1 MGMGMRRRFSPLRS
15 WLSWRSWFALG
26 GVCAAFAVALPIAHA
41 GSNPLVREA
50 KSVRDKLAIKVVPG
64 NWGAVDARDVQL
76 LLEAVAGEFQAFATS
91 PDDAPGPLTIRVV
104 PRNGSPRVLYER
116 GPEGEYLIQL
126 SARNEN
132 WFQYAYQF
140 SHELCHIFS
149 RFDHKERNG
158 HEVATA
164 NQWFEEALCETA
176 SLFTLR
182 RLSASWASGAGWA
195 GRTDTS
201 PTRQWAANP
210 AVYAAYADFLG
221 TQEHRRL
228 PAGQTLDRWYRENE
242 AALRTSPYLREKN
255 ELVAAALLPLF
266 ERNPELWRAIVYLN
280 PDKSSA
286 AKDFPDFLGDWYA
299 ACSAA
304 DTGRVG
310 LVELVGQTMALFG
323 FTPPSPTVQ
332 RLSRLSSPP

>member
-1 MGMGMRRRFSPLRS
+1 MHRRFSPLRS
-15 WLSWRSWFALG
+15 WFALG
-26 GVCAAFAVALPIAHA
+26 SACAAFAVALPSAHA
-41 GSNPLVREA
+41 GSNPLAREA
-50 KSVRDKLAIKVVPG
+50 KSARSKLAIKVAPA
-64 NWGAVDARDVQL
+64 NWGTADARDVQL

-91 PDDAPGPLTIRVV
+91 PDDAPAPLTIRVV

-182 RLSASWASGAGWA
+182 RLSASRESWA
-195 GRTDTS
+195 DTS

-210 AVYAAYADFLG
+210 AVFAAYADFLG
-221 TQEHRRL
+221 TQAHRQL

-242 AALRTSPYLREKN
+242 AALRASPYLREKN
-255 ELVAAALLPLF
+255 ELVATALLPLF
-266 ERNPELWRAIVYLN
+266 EQNPELWRAITYLN

-310 LVELVGQTMALFG
+310 LIELVGQTMALFG
-323 FTPPSPTVQ
+323 FTPPSPVVQ
-332 RLSRLSSPP
+332 RLSRRAGERLD